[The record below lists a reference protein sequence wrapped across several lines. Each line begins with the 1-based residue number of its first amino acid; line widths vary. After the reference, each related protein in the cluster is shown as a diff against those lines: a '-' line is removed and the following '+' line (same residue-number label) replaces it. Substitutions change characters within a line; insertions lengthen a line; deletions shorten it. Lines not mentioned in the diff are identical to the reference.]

1 MEDRKTVFDY
11 LVQIMVVFGFSMLIL
26 NIFCLIFGNSAKDYS
41 AMFALGNQGVP
52 VKIAFEFLGVSA
64 LITGIRFL
72 FFTDIW
78 IKKMPVWGRT
88 VCMSFSVIIVIAAF
102 IVRFGW
108 FPIDMWQPWAMF
120 LICFGASFAAS
131 FFAMVVKE
139 RVENRKMEE
148 ALKRLKE
155 KENTKNA

>member
-1 MEDRKTVFDY
+1 MEDRKTIFNY
-11 LVQIMVVFGFSMLIL
+11 LTQMMVVFGLSMLIL
-26 NIFCLIFGNSAKDYS
+26 NIFCLAFGNSAKGCS

-52 VKIAFEFLGVSA
+52 AEIAFEFLGVSI

-78 IKKMPVWGRT
+78 IKKMPVWART
-88 VCMSFSVIIVIAAF
+88 ICMSFSVILVIAAF

-120 LICFGASFAAS
+120 FICFGVSFAAS
-131 FFAMVVKE
+131 FLVMSVKE

-148 ALKRLKE
+148 ALQRLKE
-155 KENTKNA
+155 KENTKNG

>member
-1 MEDRKTVFDY
+1 MEDRKTIFDY
-11 LVQIMVVFGFSMLIL
+11 LTQMMVVFGFSMLIL
-26 NIFCLIFGNSAKDYS
+26 NIFCLAFGNSAMDYS

-52 VKIAFEFLGVSA
+52 VKIAFEFFVISA

-78 IKKMPVWGRT
+78 IRKMPVWART
-88 VCMSFSVIIVIAAF
+88 VCMSVSVITVIAVF
-102 IVRFGW
+102 IVWFGW

-120 LICFGASFAAS
+120 LICFGVSFAAS
-131 FFAMVVKE
+131 FFVMVIKE
-139 RVENRKMEE
+139 RVENRKMEA

-155 KENTKNA
+155 KENAKNE

>member
-1 MEDRKTVFDY
+1 MEDRKTIFDY
-11 LVQIMVVFGFSMLIL
+11 LTQMMVVFGFSMLIL
-26 NIFCLIFGNSAKDYS
+26 NIFCLIFGASAKDFS
-41 AMFALGNQGVP
+41 ALFALGNQGVP
-52 VKIAFEFLGVSA
+52 AEITFEFFAVSA

-78 IKKMPVWGRT
+78 IKKMPVWART
-88 VCMSFSVIIVIAAF
+88 ICMSVSVITVIAVF
-102 IVRFGW
+102 IVWFGW

-120 LICFGASFAAS
+120 LICFGVSFAAS
-131 FFAMVVKE
+131 FFIMVIKE

-155 KENTKNA
+155 KENEKNE

>member
-1 MEDRKTVFDY
+1 MEDRKTIFDY
-11 LVQIMVVFGFSMLIL
+11 LTQMMVVFGVSMLIL
-26 NIFCLIFGNSAKDYS
+26 NVFCLAFGDSAQNFS

-52 VKIAFEFLGVSA
+52 AEIAFEFLGISA

-78 IKKMPVWGRT
+78 IKKMPVWART
-88 VCMSFSVIIVIAAF
+88 VCMSVCVITVIAVF
-102 IVRFGW
+102 IVWFGW

-120 LICFGASFAAS
+120 LICFGVSFAAS
-131 FFAMVVKE
+131 FLVMVIKE

-148 ALKRLKE
+148 ALKRLKG
-155 KENTKNA
+155 KENEKNA

>member
-1 MEDRKTVFDY
+1 MEDRKTIFDY
-11 LVQIMVVFGFSMLIL
+11 LTQMMVVFGFSMLIL
-26 NIFCLIFGNSAKDYS
+26 NIFCLAFGNSAQDFS
-41 AMFALGNQGVP
+41 ALFALGNRGVP
-52 VKIAFEFLGVSA
+52 AEIAFEFFVISA

-78 IKKMPVWGRT
+78 IKKMPVWART
-88 VCMSFSVIIVIAAF
+88 VCMSVSVITVIAVF
-102 IVRFGW
+102 IVWFGW

-120 LICFGASFAAS
+120 LICFGVSFAAS
-131 FFAMVVKE
+131 FFVMVIKE

-155 KENTKNA
+155 KENAKNE